1 MEDNIQK
8 HQIMFGNF
16 SVNIPKQDMDK
27 RIWVTQTPQGRIES
41 AREEIRVKGIP
52 AFVPIVNEVDS
63 ETTQITGKSDNGAR
77 IVVKLEDNSTYTS
90 NANSQGN
97 FSVTIPKQ
105 DMNKKIRIT
114 QKPSNKLES
123 EVVEIQVKGIK
134 ALKPT
139 ILDVYEGQ
147 TKIKGNAERYA
158 NVKIILGNNQEY
170 TGQADSNGNYTITVP
185 AQQANQIIYVTQTP
199 NRKMESDRESTIVK
213 YTSVTGNLT
222 IDPVNSGQD
231 TVYGWARPNTQIQ
244 ISLNDGSMQSI
255 ESEGNGR
262 WSYNIGY
269 NRGNQY
275 IKARQIQAD
284 GTWSNFKYVS
294 ITQLEKLPNITI
306 DEIDNNQSILRG
318 KGYPR
323 SNSIYI
329 WSKLRK

>member
-1 MEDNIQK
+1 MKQK
-8 HQIMFGNF
+8 LLQEFG
-16 SVNIPKQDMDK
+16 
-27 RIWVTQTPQGRIES
+27 
-41 AREEIRVKGIP
+41 
-52 AFVPIVNEVDS
+52 
-63 ETTQITGKSDNGAR
+63 
-77 IVVKLEDNSTYTS
+77 
-90 NANSQGN
+90 
-97 FSVTIPKQ
+97 
-105 DMNKKIRIT
+105 
-114 QKPSNKLES
+114 
-123 EVVEIQVKGIK
+123 K
-134 ALKPT
+134 AQKPT
-139 ILDVYEGQ
+139 IEDVTSEGL
-147 TKIKGNAERYA
+147 TVTGNAERNA
-158 NVKIILGNNQEY
+158 KIKVLLENNQEY

-185 AQQANQIIYVTQTP
+185 AQQSNQIIYVTQTP

-275 IKARQIQAD
+275 IKVRQIQAD
-284 GTWSNFKYVS
+284 GTWSSFKYVS

-323 SNSIYI
+323 SKSVYI
-329 WSKLRK
+329 WSKFRR

>member
-1 MEDNIQK
+1 MN
-8 HQIMFGNF
+8 
-16 SVNIPKQDMDK
+16 K

-52 AFVPIVNEVDS
+52 ASVPIVNEVNS
-63 ETTQITGKSDNGAR
+63 ETTQITGKAENNAR

-90 NANSQGN
+90 NANSEGN

-123 EVVEIQVKGIK
+123 EVVEIQVKGI
-134 ALKPT
+134 KPT

-170 TGQADSNGNYTITVP
+170 TGQADSNGNYTITIP

-255 ESEGNGR
+255 EAEGNGR

-275 IKARQIQAD
+275 IKVRQIQAD
-284 GTWSNFKYVS
+284 GTWSSFKYVP
-294 ITQLEKLPNITI
+294 ITQLEKLPNKTI

-323 SNSIYI
+323 SNSVYI
-329 WSKLRK
+329 WSKFRK